1 MKLNNFFSILVIL
14 LLTVSCSKELK
25 KKSTINEKSL
35 DLQVIEAYNEGK
47 KALEKGDVLFAAK
60 KFNEAEILFP
70 QSTLAP
76 KSALMAA
83 YSYYTQDY
91 YGDAVA
97 ELQRFIKI
105 YPNHKNLDY
114 ANYLLAICYY
124 EQIVDEKK
132 DSQSIYN
139 AKNQF
144 LLVLNKFPET
154 EFALDSEFKLD
165 LINDIL
171 AAKEM
176 YVGRYYFDKKKWI
189 AAINRFRIVV
199 DDYDTTIYVEE
210 ALHRLVEIYYI
221 LGLKTESQKYAKLLG
236 YNYKS
241 SKWYENSYIVFNK
254 TYKNNKIQKVKKK
267 SSILTKAK
275 SLFDWDEKKRNSY
288 KISK

>member
-1 MKLNNFFSILVIL
+1 MKLKKFFSLLIILFLVA
-14 LLTVSCSKELK
+14 SCSKETT
-25 KKSTINEKSL
+25 KKSIINEKSL
-35 DLQVIEAYNEGK
+35 DLQMIESYEEGK
-47 KALEKGDVLFAAK
+47 KALERGDVLFAAK

-70 QSTLAP
+70 QSPLAP

-105 YPNHKNLDY
+105 YPNHKSLDY

-132 DSQSIYN
+132 DSQSITN
-139 AKNQF
+139 AKKQF
-144 LLVLNKFPET
+144 LIVLNKYPDT

-176 YVGRYYFDKKKWI
+176 YVGRYYFNKKKWI

-199 DDYDTTIYVEE
+199 DDYDTTIYIEE

-221 LGLKTESQKYAKLLG
+221 LGLKTESQKYAQLLG

-241 SKWYENSYIVFNK
+241 SKWYENSYLVFNK
-254 TYKNNKIQKVKKK
+254 TYEKNKIEKEKKK
-267 SSILTKAK
+267 SSILNKAK
-275 SLFDWDEKKRNSY
+275 SLFD
-288 KISK
+288 